1 MAGGVWYNSTNGDIV
16 LHEEKGKLELT
27 TGIRHP
33 TTITLSIEEAEDLVD
48 ALGSWVERMR
58 MRMGGHTCG

>member
-27 TGIRHP
+27 IGVRYS
-33 TTITLSIEEAEDLVD
+33 TTITLSIEEVEDLVD
-48 ALGSWVERMR
+48 ALDSWVERMR
-58 MRMGGHTCG
+58 MGGHV